1 MKKIFV
7 RQFVKAEDI
16 VLLLKVNKRQAQ
28 NHLKKIRESFSK
40 EKGQLVTWAECAKY
54 FSIPVETVEEA
65 VLYNDLP
72 DEEDEFE

>member
-1 MKKIFV
+1 MKKIFI

-16 VLLLKVNKRQAQ
+16 VLLRSVKKRQAQ
-28 NHLKKIRESFSK
+28 THLRKIRESFSK
-40 EKGQLVTWAECAKY
+40 EKGQLVTLAECAKY
-54 FSIPVETVEEA
+54 FSIPVDTVEEA